1 MTKTNDHFKR
11 ESNMYCNRDGY
22 DKWQKNPQTISQK
35 RNWLWEF
42 TKKIVW
48 IVTIM
53 FVTVYTFSCILLIF
67 YPDSSAI
74 QFIIENMSDVFKVT
88 VVAYVVKAGFENVCK
103 IRRNPYGM
111 DSEQLGNDTDNSDG
125 NSRGG

>member
-1 MTKTNDHFKR
+1 MSD
-11 ESNMYCNRDGY
+11 ECNMYCNREGY
-22 DKWQKNPQTISQK
+22 KKWQKKPQTTSQK

-53 FVTVYTFSCILLIF
+53 FVTVYTFSCILLSF
-67 YPDSSAI
+67 YPDSTAI
-74 QFIIENMSDVFKVT
+74 QFVIENMADVFKVT

-103 IRRNPYGM
+103 IRRNNYGM
-111 DSEQLGNDTDNSDG
+111 GSEQLGDDTDNLPN
-125 NSRGG
+125 NSRSN

>member
-1 MTKTNDHFKR
+1 MKEKPTPIPEKKSWTELWEYYCESEKKKYTTKD
-11 ESNMYCNRDGY
+11 
-22 DKWQKNPQTISQK
+22 K

-74 QFIIENMSDVFKVT
+74 QFVIENMADVFKVT

-111 DSEQLGNDTDNSDG
+111 GGEQLGDNTDNSDG
-125 NSRGG
+125 NSRSN